1 MLSLSSVHWQSN
13 APCSNKDLLQSTVV
27 LQTLIKAS
35 TQTRMQNTRPRVHT
49 LSDTYTDRGSH
60 FHASINTG
68 GMLKIIFRFAEKPLM
83 RCIFSVYYAL

>member
-13 APCSNKDLLQSTVV
+13 APCSNKVLFLLQSTVV

-35 TQTRMQNTRPRVHT
+35 TQTRIQNTRPRVHT

-68 GMLKIIFRFAEKPLM
+68 GMLKILFRFTEK
-83 RCIFSVYYAL
+83 IF